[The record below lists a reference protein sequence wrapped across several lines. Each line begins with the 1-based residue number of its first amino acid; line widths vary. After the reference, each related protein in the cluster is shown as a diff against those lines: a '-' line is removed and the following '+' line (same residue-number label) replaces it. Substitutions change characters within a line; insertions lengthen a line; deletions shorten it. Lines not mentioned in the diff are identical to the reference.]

1 MVKFQKDQGLYS
13 LQQIEKAIGNAEK
26 AFQSHGESAR
36 LPEGKTAIEEAKE
49 RLQQAWE
56 YHLKN

>member
-1 MVKFQKDQGLYS
+1 MRFQKDQGLYS
-13 LQQIEKAIGNAEK
+13 LQQIEKAIGNVEK
-26 AFQSHGESAR
+26 AFQSHGEPVR

-49 RLQQAWE
+49 QLQQAWE